1 MDETVDTVV
10 GVSVAAAALMTPPTL
25 RPRNLPFQFV
35 VDVFVCFFFSLKT
48 ISWPPQCAAIFRVI
62 FFLLAPPAGKK
73 ILFLKNLGKTPREW
87 MRIACS
93 HPYLTA
99 PNAIWR
105 RKKNQ
110 WKNFLYLIKRAAES
124 NQQLMST
131 PSVGRQKVQR
141 RRATGEWTHLFFCW
155 NFFENSKRK
164 SPERERNNFLKWI
177 TQQRHWR
184 GERVQQC
191 VQGRTKTVLI
201 VRADVRKSC
210 VLLTTGT
217 RAALCTG
224 LANGPQL
231 ATAAVHRILISRA
244 VRISSIYRTAVSA
257 ISWPISQLK

>member
-1 MDETVDTVV
+1 M
-10 GVSVAAAALMTPPTL
+10 
-25 RPRNLPFQFV
+25 
-35 VDVFVCFFFSLKT
+35 K
-48 ISWPPQCAAIFRVI
+48 
-62 FFLLAPPAGKK
+62 
-73 ILFLKNLGKTPREW
+73 
-87 MRIACS
+87 
-93 HPYLTA
+93 
-99 PNAIWR
+99 
-105 RKKNQ
+105 
-110 WKNFLYLIKRAAES
+110 
-124 NQQLMST
+124 
-131 PSVGRQKVQR
+131 
-141 RRATGEWTHLFFCW
+141 
-155 NFFENSKRK
+155 
-164 SPERERNNFLKWI
+164 RNNFLKWI